1 MAAYE
6 REIPFLSIPESEA
19 SIHGLS
25 AVWGR
30 GNQLLL
36 HTGCGQRR
44 RAMGSADEVVY
55 HQTPS
60 RLHQVE
66 WQTDMHNPH
75 TRKLVM
81 QSHDIFVSLQK
92 QPPEHKDTSR
102 KPQLIKCSR
111 HYRAFIAEC
120 VQDLRKASLDPNID
134 RTEAREYGDQCEIFQ
149 TIGLIWSLCE
159 ILFVETLPGGIVL
172 QQLLDWVKLHFT
184 EGDVKA
190 RNVLMAE
197 EIETTEEYWSAIYI
211 YILQGRLTEARHM
224 LSLDPKFQQ
233 DTHGAYGKIDE
244 LMRRMPVFGTLSRQS
259 LAEFDLKWRHWQDTC
274 RQCLEDHSFTSY
286 PRLEVICKILCGDQS
301 VLLQEV
307 GDLIQELGGWY
318 HLMVTRLLYTNP
330 TVKALDLHYH
340 AKASMDACGVTGRMT
355 ALDSILEK
363 ALEFDI
369 YQMIKIS
376 SATLSNWWFVSH
388 LADLL
393 HHCGQL
399 DSHQLNFGSDLREF
413 LLLEYASTLMSHNS
427 FWQVVADYLDYCS
440 QFGRH
445 YLELFIE
452 RIPLNSERKAL
463 KVLKACEDR
472 EMKEQAQSICKVLG
486 MRCYRQGRLGSA
498 LTWCL
503 RSHDPTFATY
513 LADKFLTEYSLK
525 GGFTNIDLLDNLGA
539 GMLLSDRL
547 TFLGKYREFH
557 RLYEQG
563 DFSDAAALLLSLLRA
578 RLAPKQFWLTLLTDA
593 LPLLELDEV
602 VFSSKQTSELL
613 RCHEELD
620 KWFKSEEYQT
630 QILPKKSK
638 GQLELEKEKLELLQ
652 LGLSRNIAQALLQ
665 EGYGSQQNS

>member
-6 REIPFLSIPESEA
+6 REILLQTIPGLEA
-19 SIHGLS
+19 SVHGLS
-25 AVWGR
+25 AVWGL
-30 GNQLLL
+30 GNELLL
-36 HTGCGQRR
+36 HVGCGRKKQ
-44 RAMGSADEVVY
+44 AEGSGDHATP
-55 HQTPS
+55 HRTPS
-60 RLHQVE
+60 KLHVVK

-75 TRKLVM
+75 TRKLVV
-81 QSHDIFVSLQK
+81 QSHDVFTSLQRHT
-92 QPPEHKDTSR
+92 PDEKDMSR

-111 HYRAFIAEC
+111 LYRAFIAEC
-120 VQDLRKASLDPNID
+120 VQDLRKASQDPHQH
-134 RTEAREYGDQCEIFQ
+134 EAKSREYADQCEIFQ

-159 ILFVETLPGGIVL
+159 ILFVETLPGGVVL
-172 QQLLDWVKLHFT
+172 QQLLDWVRLHFT
-184 EGDVKA
+184 EGDAKA
-190 RNVLMAE
+190 RSVLTAE
-197 EIETTEEYWSAIYI
+197 EIQTNDEYWSAIYI
-211 YILQGRLTEARHM
+211 YVLQGRLTEARHL
-224 LSLDPKFQQ
+224 LSLNPKFQQ
-233 DTHGAYGKIDE
+233 DTHGAFGKIDE
-244 LMRRMPVFGTLSRQS
+244 LMRRMPVFGALGRQS
-259 LAEFDLKWRHWQDTC
+259 VTEFDLKWRHWQDLC

-286 PRLEVICKILCGDQS
+286 PRLEVICKILSGNQK
-301 VLLQEV
+301 VLLE
-307 GDLIQELGGWY
+307 DLSDLVQELGGWY
-318 HLMVTRLLYTNP
+318 HLMVSRLLYTNP
-330 TVKALDLHYH
+330 TVKALDLHFH
-340 AKASMDACGVTGRMT
+340 AKASMDALGVSGRMT
-355 ALDSILEK
+355 PLDTILEK

-376 SATLSNWWFVSH
+376 SANMSNWWFVAH

-427 FWQVVADYLDYCS
+427 LWHIVADYFDYCH

-452 RIPLNSERKAL
+452 RIPLQTERKAL
-463 KVLKACEDR
+463 KVLKLCEDR
-472 EMKEQAQSICKVLG
+472 NMQEQAQSICKVLG

-498 LTWCL
+498 LSWCL

-563 DFSDAAALLLSLLRA
+563 DFREAGALLLSLLRA

-593 LPLLELDEV
+593 LPLLELDEL
-602 VFSSKQTSELL
+602 VFSSAQTYELL
-613 RCHEELD
+613 QCHEELD
-620 KWFKSEEYQT
+620 RWFKSEEYQREV
-630 QILPKKSK
+630 LPKKSK

-652 LGLSRNIAQALLQ
+652 LGLSRNLAQSVLN
-665 EGYGSQQNS
+665 EGCGCLPAS